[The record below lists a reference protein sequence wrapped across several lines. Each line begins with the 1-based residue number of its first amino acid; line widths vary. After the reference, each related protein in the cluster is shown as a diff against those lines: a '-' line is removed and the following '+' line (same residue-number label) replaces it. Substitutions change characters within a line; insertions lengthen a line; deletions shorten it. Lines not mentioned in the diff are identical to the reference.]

1 MEEKIEEVVYHPW
14 IINIKKDGSKSV
26 SFKSSFFVD
35 FIKYLGFRVLLRNNV
50 KNYVQI
56 QNNIIKPVDKQD
68 MVSAYELWFEE
79 NKWDYIDDE
88 TDSVLIRE
96 AFASKIRMLL
106 STEMLYLL
114 PQLELNYQNDTK
126 EICFLNYQNTVLE
139 ITESNVNLVDY
150 KDLNCC
156 VFTESIIKRDFK
168 LSKKKLEDIDIPFRK
183 FVQNISNK
191 DSTRILAFE
200 TVIGYL
206 LHRFQN
212 PSCSKVVFLLDENI
226 NELEAVMGGTGK
238 SLFVKA
244 LSKMR
249 ATCTI
254 DGKKFNGR
262 ETFSF
267 QRYSENDSIMVI
279 NDIQQVFDFE
289 SFYSQ
294 VTDGFTVNKKYK
306 PEIYIPFELSPK
318 IVITSNYYP
327 KAPSGNSTER
337 RRYDIELSN
346 HYGKHLNIEQEFGH
360 YFFDDWDSK
369 QWYYFDLYMIYCIQ
383 QYLKN
388 GLVEPPQINIQQ
400 RKLIT
405 EVGLEL
411 IEFLDEQLL
420 TKTKLH
426 KKELFADFIRGGY
439 VLSKYQP
446 TQKSF
451 TVRAKKYF
459 EYKNIAYRE
468 VPANTK
474 AYFEIIGENSKPQ
487 PLTIA
492 DVKSEYH
499 TVKTLSQM
507 KKLAVKMQEHFSN
520 SENNILAVDLETTG
534 LDCFCDEI
542 VCMAVCFE
550 KGTGYNIIFPQNK
563 LEALVFIEP
572 IKKYLTSTEIIKVFH
587 NAKFDLKF
595 FAKYG
600 IEIGGKIHDTMIL
613 DHLLDP
619 NRKTH
624 GLKEISEIHL
634 NYKQISFKQ
643 MTEGKTIR
651 EVPLEELT
659 KYACEDTDLTFQ
671 LYHFINQ
678 KLNKK

>member
-1 MEEKIEEVVYHPW
+1 MGEKIEEVVYHPW
-14 IINIKKDGSKSV
+14 SISIKKDGSKSV

-35 FIKYLGFRVLLRNNV
+35 FIKHLGFRVLLRNNV

-56 QNNIIKPVDKQD
+56 QNNIIKPADKQD

-79 NKWDYIDDE
+79 NKWNFIDDE

-96 AFASKIRMLL
+96 AFTSKIRLLL

-114 PQLELNYQNDTK
+114 PQLQLNYQNDTK
-126 EICFLNYQNTVLE
+126 EICFLNYQNTVVE
-139 ITESNVNLVDY
+139 ITDSNVRLINY
-150 KDLNCC
+150 KDLDCY
-156 VFTESIIKRDFK
+156 VFTENIIKRNFK
-168 LSKKKLEDIDIPFRK
+168 LSKKSLEDINIPFRK
-183 FVQNISNK
+183 FVENISNK
-191 DSTRILAFE
+191 DPTRVLAFE
-200 TVIGYL
+200 TVIGYM

-212 PSCSKVVFLLDENI
+212 PSCSKVIFLVDENI

-262 ETFSF
+262 EIFSF
-267 QRYSENDSIMVI
+267 QRYSENDSIMII

-306 PEIYIPFELSPK
+306 AEIYIPFELSPK
-318 IVITSNYYP
+318 IIITSNYYP

-346 HYGKHLNIEQEFGH
+346 HYGKHLNIEQDFGH
-360 YFFDDWDSK
+360 YFYDDWDAK
-369 QWYYFDLYMIYCIQ
+369 QWYNFDLYMIHCIQ

-388 GLVEPPQINIQQ
+388 GLVQPPQINIQQ

-426 KKELFADFIRGGY
+426 KKELLNEFRQGNY
-439 VLSKYQP
+439 VSFKYLP

-451 TVRAKKYF
+451 TVRVKKYF
-459 EYKNIAYRE
+459 EFKNILYRE
-468 VPANTK
+468 IPANTK
-474 AYFEIIGENSKPQ
+474 AYYEILNENTPQ
-487 PLTIA
+487 QLTID
-492 DVKSEYH
+492 DVKHEYH
-499 TVKTLSQM
+499 TINNK
-507 KKLAVKMQEHFSN
+507 KKLIDLVNKYYSYSSDNNSN
-520 SENNILAVDLETTG
+520 LIAIDLETTG
-534 LDCFCDEI
+534 LDCFTDEI
-542 VCMAVCFE
+542 VSIAVSFE
-550 KGTGYNIIFPQNK
+550 KGVAYNIMLP
-563 LEALVFIEP
+563 EANIIDFINPFLKILHDEQ
-572 IKKYLTSTEIIKVFH
+572 IVKVFH

-595 FAKYG
+595 FHKHHIDVKG
-600 IEIGGKIHDTMIL
+600 TINDTMIMN
-613 DHLLDP
+613 HLLNP
-619 NRKTH
+619 NSKRN
-624 GLKEISEIHL
+624 GLKELSEQHL
-634 NYKQISFKQ
+634 GYKQISY
-643 MTEGKTIR
+643 TEMSKNQNIKDIKI
-651 EVPLEELT
+651 EDLT
-659 KYACEDTDLTFQ
+659 RYACEDVDLTLQ
-671 LYHFINQ
+671 LYHFLKQ
-678 KLNKK
+678 KLQTNE